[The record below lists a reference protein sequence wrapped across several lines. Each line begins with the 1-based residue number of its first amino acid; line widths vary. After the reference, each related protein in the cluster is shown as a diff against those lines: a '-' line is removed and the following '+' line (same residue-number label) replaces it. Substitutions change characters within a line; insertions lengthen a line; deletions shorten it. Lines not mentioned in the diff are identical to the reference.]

1 MDQEAFDLATE
12 GLKPINQLDPR
23 QRMVVAGYIHT
34 EGFIILQRI
43 MEDELRLLNQK
54 LINTDGSNQQEVLF
68 NHGLAKAAGMFYAGI
83 LQRIK
88 EEVTLANSEAST
100 IGTIQ
105 DPERPYYPTEFDG
118 QEEY

>member
-1 MDQEAFDLATE
+1 MEEPFDLAKD
-12 GLKPINQLDPR
+12 GLKPLNVLDQR

-34 EGFIILQRI
+34 EGFVILQRI

-54 LINTDGSNQQEVLF
+54 LINTEVSSSVEVLA
-68 NHGLAKAAGMFYAGI
+68 NHSLAKAAGMFYAGI

-88 EEVTLANSEAST
+88 EEITLANSEVST

-105 DPERPYYPTEFDG
+105 DPERPYYPPEFEG
-118 QEEY
+118 QDAF